1 MRFDARALP
10 DLDGKTIVITGG
22 NSGVGLEAARYFA
35 AHRARVVLA
44 CRDAAKMDAAAASLR
59 RSAPGATVDQVVLD
73 LASLASIRAAALE
86 LAARAPRIDVLVNN
100 AGVMAVPERET
111 EDGFE
116 LQFVTNHLGHFALT
130 GLVLPLV
137 ADGGRVVTV
146 ASLVHHRGH
155 IVFED
160 IPKPARY
167 DEGRQYAMSKLA
179 NVLFAVELDRRL
191 KAAGRTIRS
200 IAAHPGYS
208 ATNLQ
213 LVGPRMKGARLLGA
227 VMRFANAVIAQRPE
241 IGALGTVYAAVGEDL
256 VGGEYVGS
264 NGWLELRG
272 LPEKCSASAEARDPV
287 VARRL
292 WELSEKLTGVH
303 FSV

>member
-1 MRFDARALP
+1 MFDARAIP
-10 DLDGKTIVITGG
+10 DLGGKTIVITGG
-22 NSGVGLEAARYFA
+22 NSGVGLEAARYFV

-44 CRDAAKMDAAAASLR
+44 CRDAGKMAAAAAALKQST
-59 RSAPGATVDQVVLD
+59 PGAAVDEVVLD
-73 LASLASIRAAALE
+73 LASLVSIRAAAAE
-86 LAARAPRIDVLVNN
+86 LATRAPRIDVLVNN

-111 EDGFE
+111 KDGFE
-116 LQFVTNHLGHFALT
+116 LQFGTNHLGHFALT
-130 GLVLPLV
+130 GLVLPRV
-137 ADGGRVVTV
+137 VDGGRVVTV

-191 KAAGRTIRS
+191 KAAGRPIRS

-213 LVGPRMKGARLLGA
+213 YVGPQMTGSRLRAALMK
-227 VMRFANAVIAQRPE
+227 VANTLVAQRAE
-241 IGALGTVYAAVGEDL
+241 VGALGTVYAAVGADL

-264 NGWLELRG
+264 NGFMELRG
-272 LPEKCSASAEARDPV
+272 LPEKCTPSAESRDPA

-292 WELSEKLTGVH
+292 WELSEQLTGVQIP
-303 FSV
+303 V